1 MLPPDTWF
9 PCPVGCDCRR
19 LGGRLSAQKFHSL
32 ESPIKIAVPD
42 VSIGFVSTY
51 PPTVCGIASYTA
63 ALLDGI
69 ASDRDSRVGLGVVDL
84 ADLAGTS
91 ITPDV
96 AYHHRI
102 GDRHSLDQ
110 ALRVLNGFDTVSIQH
125 EFGIFGGPDG
135 DEVID
140 LIDGLTVP
148 IAVTFHTV
156 LDHPSEHQRR
166 IVDHLSNVAD
176 RLMVMSGIA
185 AARLASRYGVDA
197 ARIETIPHG
206 VHPRFGGPSLV
217 EGNRPLA
224 LTWGLI
230 GPGKGLES
238 AIAAIAGLV
247 DLEPRPRYLIAGAT
261 HPRVR
266 EHAGESYRESLVALV
281 NSHGLEGVVEFDDRY
296 LDRNALASLVRRADF
311 VVLPYES
318 VEQLTSGVLVEAI
331 AASKPVIATAF
342 PHAVDLLSDGAGI
355 VVPHNDIG
363 ALSAAIRRLATD
375 RSLRSLMA
383 QEAQRLADGWYW
395 PAIGRRFGAMMG
407 RVAVENPRISPA
419 VPHVAG

>member
-1 MLPPDTWF
+1 LE
-9 PCPVGCDCRR
+9 V
-19 LGGRLSAQKFHSL
+19 SIKF
-32 ESPIKIAVPD
+32 AAPD

-84 ADLAGTS
+84 AEFAGIST
-91 ITPDV
+91 TPDV

-102 GDRHSLDQ
+102 GDGNSLDQ

-135 DEVID
+135 EEVVD
-140 LIDGLTVP
+140 LIDGLTSPV
-148 IAVTFHTV
+148 AVTFHTV

-166 IVDHLSNVAD
+166 IVDHLCAVAD
-176 RLMVMSGIA
+176 RLMVMSEIA
-185 AARLASRYGVDA
+185 ADRLASRYGVDA
-197 ARIETIPHG
+197 DRIETIPHG
-206 VHPRFGGPSLV
+206 VHHRFGGPTLV
-217 EGNRPLA
+217 EGGRPLA

-238 AIAAIAGLV
+238 AITAVAGLV
-247 DLEPRPRYLIAGAT
+247 DLEPQPRYLIAGAT

-281 NSHGLEGVVEFDDRY
+281 RRYGLEDLVEFDDRY
-296 LDRNALASLVRRADF
+296 LDRDALARLVRRADF

-342 PHAVDLLSDGAGI
+342 PHAVDLLSDGAGV

-363 ALSAAIRRLATD
+363 ALSSAMRRLATD
-375 RSLRSLMA
+375 RPLRSAMA
-383 QEAQRLADGWYW
+383 REAQRLATGWYW

-407 RVAVENPRISPA
+407 RVAVENPGQVSPA
-419 VPHVAG
+419 VPHAAG